1 MDVSSPHTDAAELID
16 AAKEVAS
23 FPASREAI
31 ARLRNCLDSDATLED
46 VARATEASMALT
58 LAVMRVANGR
68 RTRRGTVTD
77 VPHALDQLDRGTL
90 LATIDS
96 IPEYEVLD
104 GSPDWDLFPENLRVH
119 ATAVRSVAERVAA
132 AVGHGPS
139 AELRAGALLH
149 DVGKPLIYRAYGDRA
164 EQIYADQHMAP
175 EVETQRERSAL
186 GIDHAAAGAWL
197 LRHWQFPTSLADTVG
212 QHHSRYSAGD
222 AAVIRVAD
230 MLVHYSQGD
239 EVDMAQLREAGE
251 RLGLRPDQLSELM
264 YELPDGFVA
273 SPRTSASCPL
283 SSRELD
289 VLRQLAEGKVYKQIA
304 QDLGLSPS
312 TVRSHLNRAYR
323 RMGVADRTQAVLLAS
338 EQGWL

>member
-1 MDVSSPHTDAAELID
+1 VG
-16 AAKEVAS
+16 
-23 FPASREAI
+23 
-31 ARLRNCLDSDATLED
+31 RLRQCLESDASAED
-46 VARATEASMALT
+46 VAVATEASMALT
-58 LAVMRVANGR
+58 LAAMRVANGR
-68 RTRRGTVTD
+68 RRKRGTVTD
-77 VPHALDQLDRGTL
+77 VPHALELLDRGTL
-90 LATIDS
+90 LAAVES
-96 IPEYEVLD
+96 IPVYEVLD
-104 GSPDWDLFPENLRVH
+104 GSPEWDLFPENLRVH
-119 ATAVRSVAERVAA
+119 ATAVRSVAERLATA
-132 AVGHGPS
+132 IGHGPS
-139 AELRAGALLH
+139 AELRAAALLH
-149 DVGKPLIYRAYGDRA
+149 DIGKPLLYRAYGERA
-164 EQIYADQHMAP
+164 EAIYADQHLAP
-175 EVETQRERSAL
+175 EVETRRERSAL

-239 EVDMAQLREAGE
+239 EVDLRELREAGG
-251 RLGLRPDQLSELM
+251 RLGLRPDQLSDLM
-264 YELPDGFVA
+264 YQLPDGFVA
-273 SPRTSASCPL
+273 TPRTNAACPL

-323 RMGVADRTQAVLLAS
+323 RMGVADRTQAVLVAS